1 MTRDLIKYI
10 IQIPV
15 YTLIQILIL
24 NEILFLSYINPYLY
38 IILIIVLP
46 YKTPKWFL
54 IIYAFFLGF
63 SIDIFSGTLGM
74 HSFASVL
81 IAFCKNSIAK
91 ITIPHN
97 IVEQGDELIMQKIG
111 VKSFLTYTFLIT
123 LIHLSTLFFLEHL
136 NLEFKMFFKILLS
149 VITTTI
155 LISITQLFFFKK

>member
-1 MTRDLIKYI
+1 MTRDLIKYV
-10 IQIPV
+10 IQIPIYV
-15 YTLIQILIL
+15 LIQVLVL

-63 SIDIFSGTLGM
+63 SIDIFSGTLGI

-136 NLEFKMFFKILLS
+136 NLEFKMLFKILLS

>member
-136 NLEFKMFFKILLS
+136 NLEFKMLFKILLS

>member
-136 NLEFKMFFKILLS
+136 NLEFKMLFKILLS

-155 LISITQLFFFKK
+155 L

>member
-10 IQIPV
+10 IQIPIYV
-15 YTLIQILIL
+15 LIQVLVL

-136 NLEFKMFFKILLS
+136 NLEFKMLFKILLS

>member
-1 MTRDLIKYI
+1 M
-10 IQIPV
+10 
-15 YTLIQILIL
+15 
-24 NEILFLSYINPYLY
+24 S
-38 IILIIVLP
+38 
-46 YKTPKWFL
+46 
-54 IIYAFFLGF
+54 
-63 SIDIFSGTLGM
+63 SC
-74 HSFASVL
+74 
-81 IAFCKNSIAK
+81 FCKNSIAK

-136 NLEFKMFFKILLS
+136 NLEFKMLFKILLS

>member
-91 ITIPHN
+91 ITIHHN

-136 NLEFKMFFKILLS
+136 NLEFKMLFKILLS

>member
-46 YKTPKWFL
+46 YKIPKWFL

-136 NLEFKMFFKILLS
+136 NLEFKMLFKILLS

>member
-1 MTRDLIKYI
+1 MKYI

-136 NLEFKMFFKILLS
+136 NLEFKMLFKILLS

>member
-38 IILIIVLP
+38 IIQIIVLP

-136 NLEFKMFFKILLS
+136 NLEFKMLFKILLS

>member
-74 HSFASVL
+74 HSLEKVVN
-81 IAFCKNSIAK
+81 C
-91 ITIPHN
+91 
-97 IVEQGDELIMQKIG
+97 
-111 VKSFLTYTFLIT
+111 FL
-123 LIHLSTLFFLEHL
+123 
-136 NLEFKMFFKILLS
+136 
-149 VITTTI
+149 
-155 LISITQLFFFKK
+155 

>member
-54 IIYAFFLGF
+54 IIYAFFLGV

-136 NLEFKMFFKILLS
+136 NLEFKMLFKILLS